1 MTAETL
7 DQERIREAIATR
19 DRRFDGAF
27 VFAVRTTGVYCR
39 PSCPAK
45 RPKPRNIVVYASNA
59 EARDAGYRPCRRC
72 RPDDPVRRDEALAA
86 RARRLIDEAEEESPT
101 LAGLAA
107 SLGMSSGHLQRVF
120 KRVLGMTPREYA
132 AAARLHRFKAG
143 LREGTDVTSALYEA
157 GYGSSSRV
165 YENANR
171 LLGMTPGAYRR
182 GGAGL
187 CVRYGISDS
196 PLGKLLVAVTDRG
209 VCFVAMGDTEAEAV
223 DGLRG
228 ELPRAE
234 LQRAESEV
242 EGVIDAFLAY
252 LKGEEREPR
261 VPLDLRGSEFQL
273 LVWKALRAL
282 PYGATTSY
290 KALAASIGRLQAARA
305 VARACATNPVPL
317 AVPCHRVLASDGGL
331 AGYRWQPG
339 RKRALLA
346 LEASGGATPE
356 NPSATE
362 VLTDA

>member
-1 MTAETL
+1 MTAPAL
-7 DQERIREAIATR
+7 DQDRVREAIASR
-19 DRRFDGAF
+19 DRRFDGEF

-72 RPDDPVRRDEALAA
+72 RPEDPVRPDEALAG
-86 RARRLIDEAEEESPT
+86 RARRLIDEAEEDAPT
-101 LAGLAA
+101 LARLAA
-107 SLGMSSGHLQRVF
+107 GIGISAGHLQRVF
-120 KRVLGMTPREYA
+120 KRVFGVTPREYA
-132 AAARLHRFKAG
+132 AAARLQRLKAG
-143 LREGTDVTSALYEA
+143 LHDGADVASALYEA

-165 YENANR
+165 YEKADR

-187 CVRYGISDS
+187 RVRYAISDS
-196 PLGKLLVAVTDRG
+196 PLGKLLVAATDRG
-209 VCFVAMGDTEAEAV
+209 VCFVAMADSDAEAEAA
-223 DGLRG
+223 LRR
-228 ELPRAE
+228 ELPNAE
-234 LQRAESEV
+234 LRRAGPEI
-242 EGVIDAFLAY
+242 EGFIAAFLAY
-252 LKGEEREPR
+252 LEGEAREPR
-261 VPLDLRGSEFQL
+261 VPLDLRGTGFQL
-273 LVWKALRAL
+273 LVWKALRSL

-290 KALAASIGRLQAARA
+290 KSLAAGIGRPEAVRA

-346 LEASGGATPE
+346 LERAAVRRDERSLGGRG
-356 NPSATE
+356 
-362 VLTDA
+362 LTDA